1 MDYIQLDMSDF
12 NSLEDWNTIETQ
24 IKRSLWALYNLQHKR
39 QLEQMYK
46 NLLHSVTKLSQADID
61 RRRLGRSIIY
71 DEQLTKVQQELQEL
85 QSWLM
90 FATLLDEKPQE

>member
-1 MDYIQLDMSDF
+1 MQ
-12 NSLEDWNTIETQ
+12 DWNLIETK

-46 NLLHSVTKLSQADID
+46 NLAQSVTELSRLDVERRRFGHSVK
-61 RRRLGRSIIY
+61 Y
-71 DEQLTKVQQELQEL
+71 DEQLAKVQHELQQL

-90 FATLLDEKPQE
+90 FATLLDQKPEE